1 MSSDVL
7 VVLIGLPGAGK
18 GTQAQLLARQGWFH
32 INVGGLVRSEVAAG
46 TTWGA
51 QAAAR
56 MRSGDLLPSQDVQ
69 DLLARELRR
78 STFPVVLDGYPRRLS
93 EASTPPDLCA
103 REVIFIPFL
112 LDMPPDAAMA
122 RLAGRVVCGRC
133 EYATRRTG
141 HTVCP
146 RCSSPLVSRGD
157 DSSREAIG
165 RRLANFERETTL
177 LIEYYRLHGELET
190 VDALLDETSLH
201 AEITSRIARRCR

>member
-32 INVGGLVRSEVAAG
+32 INVGGLVRSEVAAA

-56 MRSGDLLPSQDVQ
+56 MRSGDLLPSQDVL

-78 STFPVVLDGYPRRLS
+78 GTFPLVVDGYPRRLS
-93 EASTPPDLCA
+93 EASTLPDLCA
-103 REVIFIPFL
+103 REVIFIPFF
-112 LDMPPDAAMA
+112 LDIPPEAAMA

-141 HTVCP
+141 HTACP

-165 RRLANFERETTL
+165 RRLENFERETTL